1 MSVRP
6 EGAAVLVTGGA
17 RGIGAASAR
26 ALAADG
32 WAVGVLY
39 RGGEDAANA
48 VVKAI
53 VDGGGRAIACRAD
66 LIENGAYEQAF
77 ETVESELGPVLG
89 LVNNAGVRADNLA
102 LSISDE
108 EWDLVLDTNLGAAFR
123 LTRRAMRGMLRARFG
138 RVVNVAS
145 VVGPRANAGQANYA
159 AAKAGLLGFSKSLAK
174 ELGSRNILVNV
185 VAPGYIE
192 TAMTAGLP
200 EAVKG
205 KLWESIPLG
214 RFGSPEDVAGVVS
227 FLASDDASY
236 VTGQVVTVDGGMVM
250 S

>member
-1 MSVRP
+1 MRGV
-6 EGAAVLVTGGA
+6 ALVTGAA
-17 RGIGAASAR
+17 RNI
-26 ALAADG
+26 
-32 WAVGVLY
+32 
-39 RGGEDAANA
+39 
-48 VVKAI
+48 
-53 VDGGGRAIACRAD
+53 GRAIAARLARDGFDVACVGRNAESLSDVVAD
-66 LIENGAYEQAF
+66 VEGAGRRGLALVADVTDEAAAAAAVAAAVEQ
-77 ETVESELGPVLG
+77 LGSLDV
-89 LVNNAGVRADNLA
+89 LVNNAGITKDGLLVRMSAAD
-102 LSISDE
+102 
-108 EWDLVLDTNLGAAFR
+108 WDAVLDVNLKGCFHFAKAAAR
-123 LTRRAMRGMLRARFG
+123 PMMKARRG
-138 RVVNVAS
+138 RIINVSS
-145 VVGPRANAGQANYA
+145 VIGLIGNEGQANYA

-205 KLWESIPLG
+205 KLWGSIPLG